1 MTEDI
6 KKSHEEIIQESHER
20 SKEFGVEKSRVFPKK
35 VLSEDE
41 LRRLLYQNKE
51 LMDIATPFLE
61 ELSDFLKGT
70 GYILVLTDHEGCILR
85 VMGDKKTISEAEF
98 LNMVMGAYMSENSIG
113 TNAMGTA
120 ISENAPVQV
129 TADEHFVSAYHR
141 WTCSAAPIHDTEGK
155 IIGTINLT
163 GDSQLMHP
171 HSLGLVVA
179 AVSAIENHIENIEIQ
194 KQLFDSNMYAF
205 AMMNNLSYGAFAIDL
220 NDDIHW
226 VNDTACRALNIRRLN
241 LINQP
246 INNFFKDWPKVK
258 KSVIQEIP
266 YIDEEGQFQIENLD
280 EKFLLNA
287 LPIKTKENELLGFLL
302 TFRELS
308 RMIKLVNKYTG
319 SRARFTFADITEN
332 SKAIKS
338 LVKNAKMVANS
349 PSTILITGESGTGK
363 EVFAQAIHNASE
375 RKDSG
380 FVALNCG
387 AITATLI
394 ESELFGYDDGAFTG
408 AKKGGNPGKFELA
421 HKGTLFLDEIGEMP
435 PDMQIR
441 LLRALQEG
449 SITRIGSNKAIDV
462 DVRII
467 AATNKN
473 LEEEVK
479 QGRFR
484 LDLFYRLN
492 IIHLHVPPLRERKE
506 DILPFLRFFIRR
518 KANRLKMN
526 IPDIPKEI
534 IDRVV
539 AYHWPGN
546 VRELENFAEKLI
558 LLQGKLTPEMMDEE
572 FRTVLENKNTVQEP
586 IENTIPALPAMF
598 IPKSIEEA
606 EKEIIEKTLQHFQ
619 NNMSQSAKSLAISRN
634 TLYLKAKKY
643 GITM

>member
-51 LMDIATPFLE
+51 LMELAIPFLE

-179 AVSAIENHIENIEIQ
+179 AVSSIENHIENIEIQ

-226 VNDTACRALNIRRLN
+226 VNDTACRTLNIRRLN

-258 KSVIQEIP
+258 KLVIQEIP
-266 YIDEEGQFQIENLD
+266 YIDEEGRFQIENLN

-539 AYHWPGN
+539 AYQWPGN

>member
-226 VNDTACRALNIRRLN
+226 VNDTACRTLNIRRLN

-539 AYHWPGN
+539 AYQWPGN

-586 IENTIPALPAMF
+586 IENTIPALPAIF

>member
-1 MTEDI
+1 MEEDI

-41 LRRLLYQNKE
+41 LRQLLNQNKE

-85 VMGDKKTISEAEF
+85 VMGDKKIISEAEF
-98 LNMVMGAYMSENSIG
+98 FNMVMGAYMSEKIIG

-120 ISENAPVQV
+120 ISENVPIQV

-163 GDSQLMHP
+163 GDSQSMHP

-179 AVSAIENHIENIEIQ
+179 AVRAIENHIENIDIQ

-226 VNDTACRALNIRRLN
+226 VNDTACRTLNIRRLN

-246 INNFFKDWPKVK
+246 IINFFKDWPKVK

-266 YIDEEGQFQIENLD
+266 YIDEEGRFQIENLD

-518 KANRLKMN
+518 KANRLSMN
-526 IPDIPKEI
+526 IPDIPVEI
-534 IDRVV
+534 IDKVM

-572 FRTVLENKNTVQEP
+572 FRTVLENKNTVQETT
-586 IENTIPALPAMF
+586 ENTIPALPAMF

-606 EKEIIEKTLQHFQ
+606 EKEIIEKTLKHFR

-643 GITM
+643 GIPI

>member
-20 SKEFGVEKSRVFPKK
+20 SREFGVEKSRVFPKK

-120 ISENAPVQV
+120 ISENAPIQV

-163 GDSQLMHP
+163 GDSQSMHP

-179 AVSAIENHIENIEIQ
+179 AVSSIENHIENIEIQ

-226 VNDTACRALNIRRLN
+226 VNDTACRTLNIRRLN

-266 YIDEEGQFQIENLD
+266 YIDEEGQFQIENPD

-492 IIHLHVPPLRERKE
+492 IIHLHVPPLRERKD
-506 DILPFLRFFIRR
+506 DILPFLKFFIRR

-539 AYHWPGN
+539 AYQWPGN

-586 IENTIPALPAMF
+586 IENTIPALPATF

>member
-226 VNDTACRALNIRRLN
+226 VNDTACRTLNIRRLN

-539 AYHWPGN
+539 AYQWPGN

-586 IENTIPALPAMF
+586 IENAIPALPAIF